1 MRIGGQ
7 NSKKQRT
14 AVLIYLLIKIDYC
27 SLISSID
34 INSTKEKEKKTEED
48 VEMKDIYINKKRNR
62 SRSISPL
69 QLEPRRKI
77 RKLKKIQRKPNNN
90 INTLI

>member
-1 MRIGGQ
+1 M
-7 NSKKQRT
+7 
-14 AVLIYLLIKIDYC
+14 
-27 SLISSID
+27 ISSID

-90 INTLI
+90 INSLI

>member
-1 MRIGGQ
+1 M
-7 NSKKQRT
+7 
-14 AVLIYLLIKIDYC
+14 
-27 SLISSID
+27 ISSID

-48 VEMKDIYINKKRNR
+48 VEMKDIYINKKRNH
-62 SRSISPL
+62 SRSSSPL

-90 INTLI
+90 IDTLI